1 MTARFRAQA
10 FLATSALLV
19 IAACSSMPAGM
30 AGEIKL
36 SGDHEVPPVST
47 TASGIGVIKVAD
59 DGSVSGSVTTRG
71 MDGAAAHIHIGA
83 AGKNGPVIVPL
94 VKTADGVWSVP
105 PGAKLT
111 ADQLRAYQAGE
122 LYVNVHT
129 AANKGGEI
137 RAQLKP

>member
-1 MTARFRAQA
+1 MNARFRAQS

-19 IAACSSMPAGM
+19 FAACSGM
-30 AGEIKL
+30 ATGMGGELKL
-36 SGDHEVPPVST
+36 SGDQEVPPVST
-47 TASGIGVIKVAD
+47 SASGTGTIKVAD
-59 DGSVSGSVTTRG
+59 DGSVSGSVTTKG
-71 MDGAAAHIHIGA
+71 MDGTMAHIHIAA

-111 ADQLRAYQAGE
+111 ADQLRAYQGGE